1 MPGLLLVLALAGA
14 GCGVYQAGVRTGPA
28 HAQPLPPVD
37 PAQVQLFGGDDP
49 TLSGQEVGYVVGV
62 SDLDEQGL
70 ALQRMRGAAAKLGAD
85 AIVDLRFEILQSS
98 SVVARGRAVRR
109 APVAPMPVEPAPA
122 PSPATA
128 PTEPAP
134 APSPATAPT
143 EPAPAPAPAEE
154 VMP

>member
-1 MPGLLLVLALAGA
+1 MRGFPLPFWVRPMPGLLIALAVVGS

-28 HAQPLPPVD
+28 HAQALPPVD

-49 TLSGQEVGYVVGV
+49 TLVGQEVGYVVGV

-70 ALQRMRGAAAKLGAD
+70 ALQRLRGAAAKLGAD
-85 AIVDLRFEILQSS
+85 AIVDLRFEVLQSS

-109 APVAPMPVEPAPA
+109 APVAPMPVAPTAAPA
-122 PSPATA
+122 GPAR
-128 PTEPAP
+128 
-134 APSPATAPT
+134 
-143 EPAPAPAPAEE
+143 APAPAPAEE